1 MLTSEERREKIE
13 KIRRLPAELEAV
25 VSDLTLE
32 QLTTPYLGDEWTVAQ
47 VVHHLADSHMNSFVR
62 LKLILTEDRPTLKA
76 YNEAMWA
83 RAVDANNPILH
94 TSLILLKGLHQRW
107 VTLLDSLAEED
118 FRRTGYH
125 PELGEISVDD
135 LVRIYA
141 KHGDDHIEQIRRVLT
156 AGAKG

>member
-1 MLTSEERREKIE
+1 MLTREERREKIE

-25 VSDLTLE
+25 VSDLTVE

-62 LKLILTEDRPTLKA
+62 LKLILTEERPTLKA
-76 YNEAMWA
+76 YNEALWA
-83 RAVDANNPILH
+83 KAVDANNPILH

-107 VTLLDSLAEED
+107 VTLLDSLVEED

-141 KHGDDHIEQIRRVLT
+141 KHGDDHIEQIKRVLA
-156 AGAKG
+156 AG